1 MGAAVAWQTVVISPD
16 SAVKHVGETAT
27 VEGTVA
33 NVKHAP
39 RFAAS
44 DSAFGRRLL
53 GEPAFGGV
61 HAIFVDFGAA
71 YPNQSFTAYIDEK
84 NASKFPDVDKL
95 MSHKAKV
102 TGKIVL
108 YRGKPEIVVEEASQ
122 LVGE

>member
-1 MGAAVAWQTVVISPD
+1 VIALRLVTAAAIVWQAAVISAD
-16 SAVKHVGETAT
+16 AAAKHVGETAT

-39 RFAAS
+39 RF
-44 DSAFGRRLL
+44 
-53 GEPAFGGV
+53 
-61 HAIFVDFGAA
+61 HAIFVDFGSA

-84 NASKFPDVDKL
+84 NAAKFPDVDKL
-95 MSHKAKV
+95 IAHKAKV

-122 LVGE
+122 LTAD

>member
-1 MGAAVAWQTVVISPD
+1 VKLLIAAAIALQTAVVSAD
-16 SAVKHVGETAT
+16 SAAKHVGETAT

-39 RFAAS
+39 RF
-44 DSAFGRRLL
+44 
-53 GEPAFGGV
+53 
-61 HAIFVDFGAA
+61 HAIFVDFGSA
-71 YPNQSFTAYIDEK
+71 YPNQTFTAYIDEK
-84 NASKFPDVDKL
+84 DASKFPNVDKL

-108 YRGKPEIVVEEASQ
+108 YKGKPQIVVEEASQ

>member
-1 MGAAVAWQTVVISPD
+1 MRRIVAAVLAWQAVVIGTTD
-16 SAVKHVGETAT
+16 AAKHVGETAT

-39 RFAAS
+39 RF
-44 DSAFGRRLL
+44 
-53 GEPAFGGV
+53 
-61 HAIFVDFGAA
+61 HAIFVDFDQA

-95 MSHKAKV
+95 MSHQARV
-102 TGKIVL
+102 SGKIVL

>member
-1 MGAAVAWQTVVISPD
+1 MTLVARVLLGAAVAWQTVVISPD
-16 SAVKHVGETAT
+16 SAAKHVGETAT

-39 RFAAS
+39 RF
-44 DSAFGRRLL
+44 
-53 GEPAFGGV
+53 

-84 NASKFPDVDKL
+84 NANKFPDVDKL

-122 LVGE
+122 LIGE

>member
-1 MGAAVAWQTVVISPD
+1 VKFLIAVALAWQTVVVNAD
-16 SAVKHVGETAT
+16 SAAKHVGETAT

-39 RFAAS
+39 RF
-44 DSAFGRRLL
+44 
-53 GEPAFGGV
+53 
-61 HAIFVDFGAA
+61 HAIFVDFGSA
-71 YPNQSFTAYIDEK
+71 YPNQTFTAYIDEK
-84 NASKFPDVDKL
+84 NAGKFPDVDKL

>member
-1 MGAAVAWQTVVISPD
+1 VSVARLILGAVIAWQAVVLSPSD
-16 SAVKHVGETAT
+16 AAKHVGETAT

-39 RFAAS
+39 RF
-44 DSAFGRRLL
+44 
-53 GEPAFGGV
+53 
-61 HAIFVDFGAA
+61 HAIFVDFDQA

-95 MSHKAKV
+95 MTHKARV

-108 YRGKPEIVVEEASQ
+108 YKGKPEIVVEEASQ
-122 LVGE
+122 LVSE

>member
-1 MGAAVAWQTVVISPD
+1 MRLLVAAVIAWQTVVVSAD
-16 SAVKHVGETAT
+16 SAATHVGQTAT

-39 RFAAS
+39 RF
-44 DSAFGRRLL
+44 
-53 GEPAFGGV
+53 
-61 HAIFVDFGAA
+61 HAIFVDFGGV